1 MNIHRATACR
11 RRRHGR
17 CVRIKDR
24 TGQTERVDSSIDSRA
39 IHTVSARPRNVP
51 RLALFDLDGT
61 LADSR
66 DLMFE
71 ALDQA
76 ARHFGF
82 RRIDRT
88 EAEALRDRDARTILR
103 VLGVPLWKL
112 PSIAAHIKGL
122 ATAAPPPPLF
132 PGTTAM
138 LARLRAAGVTLA
150 LVSSNSEV
158 NARRAL
164 GAEASCCIGHWA
176 CDATLFG
183 KASRFRQVLRRT
195 GLLPGEAIAIGDELR
210 DIAAARSAG
219 LVAGAVAWG
228 YALPSAL
235 AAAEPD
241 ILFASMAEIPAFF
254 AA

>member
-1 MNIHRATACR
+1 MVAALSP
-11 RRRHGR
+11 GR
-17 CVRIKDR
+17 
-24 TGQTERVDSSIDSRA
+24 T
-39 IHTVSARPRNVP
+39 PP

-66 DLMFE
+66 ALMFE

-82 RRIDRT
+82 RRVTET
-88 EAEALRDRDARTILR
+88 EAEALRDRDARAVLR
-103 VLGVPLWKL
+103 ALGVPLWKL
-112 PSIAAHIKGL
+112 PRIAAHIK
-122 ATAAPPPPLF
+122 AQASRAPAPPLF
-132 PGTTAM
+132 PGIGAM
-138 LARLRAAGVTLA
+138 LARLESAGVTLA
-150 LVSSNSEV
+150 LVSSNSEA

-164 GAEASCCIGHWA
+164 GAEADCIRHWA

-195 GLLPGEAIAIGDELR
+195 GCLPGEAIAIGDELR

-219 LVAGAVAWG
+219 LTAGAVAWG

-235 AAAEPD
+235 AAAGPD
-241 ILFASMAEIPAFF
+241 ILFASVADIPAFF
-254 AA
+254 GV

>member
-1 MNIHRATACR
+1 M
-11 RRRHGR
+11 
-17 CVRIKDR
+17 
-24 TGQTERVDSSIDSRA
+24 DSSIDSHAIRTVRA
-39 IHTVSARPRNVP
+39 RRHAVP

-66 DLMFE
+66 DVMFE

-82 RRIDRT
+82 RRIDRA
-88 EAEALRDRDARTILR
+88 EAESLRDRDARSIMR
-103 VLGVPLWKL
+103 ALGVPLWKL
-112 PSIAAHIKGL
+112 PRIASHIKGL
-122 ATAAPPPPLF
+122 AAAAPPPPLF
-132 PGTTAM
+132 PGTAAM
-138 LARLRAAGVTLA
+138 LARLREAGVTLA
-150 LVSSNSEV
+150 LVSSNSEI

-164 GAEASCCIGHWA
+164 GAEAAAHIGHWA

-195 GLLPGEAIAIGDELR
+195 GRLPSEAIAIGDELR

-228 YALPSAL
+228 YALPAAL

-241 ILFASMAEIPAFF
+241 ILFGSMAEIPAFF

>member
-1 MNIHRATACR
+1 
-11 RRRHGR
+11 
-17 CVRIKDR
+17 
-24 TGQTERVDSSIDSRA
+24 VDSSIDSRA
-39 IHTVSARPRNVP
+39 LRAVLPLRRTAP

-66 DLMFE
+66 DVMFE
-71 ALDQA
+71 ALDHA

-82 RRIDRT
+82 RRINHA
-88 EAEALRDRDARTILR
+88 EAEGLRDRDARTILR
-103 VLGVPLWKL
+103 TLGVPLWKL
-112 PSIAAHIKGL
+112 PRIAAHIKGL
-122 ATAAPPPPLF
+122 ASAAPPPPLF
-132 PGTTAM
+132 PGAAAT
-138 LARLRAAGVTLA
+138 LAWLREAGVTLA

-164 GAEASCCIGHWA
+164 GAEAARCIAHWA

-183 KASRFRQVLRRT
+183 KASRFRDVLRRT
-195 GLLPGEAIAIGDELR
+195 GLMPSQAIAIGDELR
-210 DIAAARSAG
+210 DIAAARRAG

-228 YALPSAL
+228 YALPAAL

-241 ILFASMAEIPAFF
+241 ILFGSMAEIPAFF